1 MSIDVLVSEVGPR
14 DGLQS
19 IAAILPTAVKIEWI
33 RAEAAAGV
41 REIEVGS
48 FVPAKVL
55 PQLADTAEVVA
66 AARTIPGLQVAVLVP
81 NLRGAEAA
89 VAAGAHKITLP
100 LSVSETHSLRNLRRT
115 HEQVYAEVAAVRAL
129 LDTVPADRRP
139 SFEGSLSTAF
149 GCTLEGTITLA
160 QVQRAAE
167 RLMAA
172 GCDEVGLADT
182 TGYANPAQVTAWVRG
197 VRAVVGDHALSGI
210 HVHNTR
216 GLGLANVLA
225 GLEAL
230 RERQLRSAAGVRVVE
245 VAEGWQLRTE
255 PRLATWVAAIRG
267 GKPFRLSR
275 PTLETLAVVAF
286 RQPVTKGDVD
296 EVRGVDSGG
305 ILRTLLERGLVKL
318 SGRSEEPGRP
328 LLYGTSPQFLT
339 LFGMR
344 SLADLPTLRD
354 LRVLGDEAP
363 SAPLSAVV
371 PFAAEELRG
380 GLPPAV

>member
-19 IAAILPTAVKIEWI
+19 IAAILPTAAKMEWI

-55 PQLADTAEVVA
+55 PQLADTAELVA

-182 TGYANPAQVTAWVRG
+182 TGYANPAQVTAWVHG

-225 GLEAL
+225 GLEAGL
-230 RERQLRSAAGVRVVE
+230 TTVDSSLGGLGGCPFAPGASGNVVTE
-245 VAEGWQLRTE
+245 DLVFMLEAMGLRTGIDL
-255 PRLATWVAAIRG
+255 PRL
-267 GKPFRLSR
+267 
-275 PTLETLAVVAF
+275 LAV
-286 RQPVTKGDVD
+286 RQ
-296 EVRGVDSGG
+296 
-305 ILRTLLERGLVKL
+305 ILAAHLPG
-318 SGRSEEPGRP
+318 EP
-328 LLYGTSPQFLT
+328 LYGFTPD
-339 LFGMR
+339 
-344 SLADLPTLRD
+344 A
-354 LRVLGDEAP
+354 
-363 SAPLSAVV
+363 
-371 PFAAEELRG
+371 
-380 GLPPAV
+380 GLPLGFTGAHSP